1 MSQPEPKAPRAPLP
15 RWKKLAIGVAAI
27 VLVAGVGLKVHGMS
41 QRKTAVRTSS
51 TAPGGPAGSQGLVSN
66 PGTSGGGG
74 TATTVE
80 EPPGAGEKASP
91 FLMGGGFGF
100 FAGLAVGTVLRI
112 FYKIALIV
120 MGVAVLGLGGLSY
133 SGVIGPVNWKSIQ
146 DTMDSGVTKVEEKAQ
161 GIGNSLL
168 VGIPS
173 AGLFGAGVVAGFKRK

>member
-1 MSQPEPKAPRAPLP
+1 MSQPEPKAPRGPMP
-15 RWKKLAIGVAAI
+15 RWKKLVIGLAA
-27 VLVAGVGLKVHGMS
+27 VVCLAGVGLKVHGMS
-41 QRKTAVRTSS
+41 QRKAVRTPA
-51 TAPGGPAGSQGLVSN
+51 TAPGAPAGSQGLVAN

-120 MGVAVLGLGGLSY
+120 MGIAVLGLGGLSY
-133 SGVIGPVNWKSIQ
+133 SGVIGPVNWKSIN
-146 DTMDSGVTKVEEKAQ
+146 DTMNSGVTKVEEKAQ
-161 GIGNSLL
+161 GFGNSLL